1 MLYKQVNEQ
10 ASLILQLQVCS
21 LPTIVMC
28 RMLLVILSWWRP
40 RLLPTPPREMKP
52 FWICY
57 RRRLTNYVSFISI
70 TRIHF
75 LATAYEECKNLLK
88 NYKKQIETIDK
99 LNEKNSIDI
108 SKHVETIFSLKSAVE
123 ELQKEKVTFHEEN
136 EQLVSKLREQEQ
148 ANKEIYQN
156 YMSLYNEFEKYKN
169 KLDMKVKS
177 YDDLEKWN
185 QEYNHDIEQ
194 LKHIL
199 EEKYKRIFEILG
211 EQRKFRVEVV

>member
-1 MLYKQVNEQ
+1 M
-10 ASLILQLQVCS
+10 
-21 LPTIVMC
+21 
-28 RMLLVILSWWRP
+28 
-40 RLLPTPPREMKP
+40 
-52 FWICY
+52 
-57 RRRLTNYVSFISI
+57 
-70 TRIHF
+70 
-75 LATAYEECKNLLK
+75 
-88 NYKKQIETIDK
+88 
-99 LNEKNSIDI
+99 
-108 SKHVETIFSLKSAVE
+108 
-123 ELQKEKVTFHEEN
+123 
-136 EQLVSKLREQEQ
+136 SKLREQEQ

-194 LKHIL
+194 LKYIL